1 MEVSFFSYIVN
12 YGFFTLFHLIS
23 LKTTKEV
30 FQKKIKINERRLPQ
44 LRPNNSRKLTNLTN
58 NMIVDKKKTNIVIV
72 LMATNQNKQNSKESK
87 RRIKRIMKK
96 SSQKTKL

>member
-1 MEVSFFSYIVN
+1 
-12 YGFFTLFHLIS
+12 
-23 LKTTKEV
+23 
-30 FQKKIKINERRLPQ
+30 
-44 LRPNNSRKLTNLTN
+44 
-58 NMIVDKKKTNIVIV
+58 MIVDKKKTNIVIV